1 MIPILHVPSC
11 PKSSCDLS
19 RGRSVPPLYQPHKNQ
34 HRIYANKTDRGGRGC
49 SVLCFMPIYP
59 SLFSLEKQ
67 FSVNVGPKS
76 KDQNLPSNFERTL
89 APNRMAWPISLGE
102 SSGQQSHMVL
112 DSFLLQVVGEGG
124 C

>member
-1 MIPILHVPSC
+1 M
-11 PKSSCDLS
+11 
-19 RGRSVPPLYQPHKNQ
+19 
-34 HRIYANKTDRGGRGC
+34 
-49 SVLCFMPIYP
+49 LCFMPIYP

-102 SSGQQSHMVL
+102 SSGQWSHMVL

>member
-1 MIPILHVPSC
+1 M
-11 PKSSCDLS
+11 
-19 RGRSVPPLYQPHKNQ
+19 
-34 HRIYANKTDRGGRGC
+34 
-49 SVLCFMPIYP
+49 LCLMPIYP

-102 SSGQQSHMVL
+102 SSGQTLLSL
-112 DSFLLQVVGEGG
+112 SLSFLLQVVGEGG